1 MKTGEVKDPGD
12 GTDHY
17 LDCDGWTPWL
27 YYDPSD
33 EELER
38 YYTDTNALMM
48 RLERMPPAVHRRQK
62 RIDLRCPAKGCR
74 LAAVYWL
81 PRRPTAWEIEDDRRR
96 LAIESEWASRVLE
109 ALPAWPLPLRGAHP
123 WRCRGVRHP
132 QLRLRAFAEGSRSGS
147 ECHRRLYWRAG
158 CRHGTATVERAS
170 IYDMFFIADRRSR
183 PCRPKNRLL
192 RTSLITCGRYGASAS
207 SIPNLRRGIQGN
219 EPPDGSIAITNSTK
233 HTRAATRC
241 GRVPVRRGRARLRQ
255 GPVRGNGP
263 LQPPGDGYRGR
274 PSKGC
279 VSVLSNGHSLT
290 GPCVRLSTRRQP

>member
-12 GTDHY
+12 GTDQY

-81 PRRPTAWEIEDDRRR
+81 PRRPTAWEIEDNRRR
-96 LAIESEWASRVLE
+96 LAMRDANGRPVYSKPYQPGHYLYVGRTPAVPRCTTSSTTSSGLRRRMS
-109 ALPAWPLPLRGAHP
+109 ALAANATVAFTGVRGVVTAPLPSSA
-123 WRCRGVRHP
+123 
-132 QLRLRAFAEGSRSGS
+132 
-147 ECHRRLYWRAG
+147 
-158 CRHGTATVERAS
+158 RAS
-170 IYDMFFIADRRSR
+170 MTCSLLQIGCSR

-192 RTSLITCGRYGASAS
+192 RTSLITCGRSGASAS

-219 EPPDGSIAITNSTK
+219 EPP
-233 HTRAATRC
+233 
-241 GRVPVRRGRARLRQ
+241 RR
-255 GPVRGNGP
+255 
-263 LQPPGDGYRGR
+263 
-274 PSKGC
+274 
-279 VSVLSNGHSLT
+279 
-290 GPCVRLSTRRQP
+290 